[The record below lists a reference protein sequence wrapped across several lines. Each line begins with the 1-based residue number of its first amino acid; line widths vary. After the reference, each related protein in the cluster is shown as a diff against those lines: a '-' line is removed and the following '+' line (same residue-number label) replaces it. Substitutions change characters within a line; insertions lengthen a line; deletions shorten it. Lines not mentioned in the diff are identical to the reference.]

1 MSQKSPFVALTV
13 FFAALSSG
21 CSLGPRP
28 AVTAPATAEP
38 EPVAHTY
45 RTIAGQDLPAYVFA
59 PTGKQVRN
67 AAILLFHGG
76 GWFMGDATWVFPAA
90 QRFAD
95 LGLVAIAIEYRLSDA
110 GTTPIDALEDT
121 CAAFAW
127 ARSQARELG
136 FDPKRVAGYGVS
148 AGGHLAATAATI
160 GCGTSDGSFGV
171 GGPDALVLW
180 SPAVDVADSG
190 WFERLLQ
197 GKALP
202 ADYSPVE
209 HLGKRLPPTSI
220 VQGTE
225 DSVTRL
231 AGARRFCAGVQAAG
245 EVCALE
251 EFPGLGHLLTRNL
264 AHQEDDFDP
273 DPVARAEGWKRQNE
287 FLVRLWGR

>member
-1 MSQKSPFVALTV
+1 MSQKSPFYALILVLVALAV
-13 FFAALSSG
+13 G
-21 CSLGPRP
+21 CSLEPRP
-28 AVTAPATAEP
+28 AVTAAATTEP

-45 RTIAGQDLPAYVFA
+45 RTIAGRDLPAYVFA

-76 GWFMGDATWVFPAA
+76 GWFAGDATWVFPAA

-95 LGLVAIAIEYRLSDA
+95 LGLVAIAIEYRLSDE

-148 AGGHLAATAATI
+148 AGGHLAATAATL
-160 GCGTSDGSFGV
+160 GCGNSDGRFGV

-180 SPAVDVADSG
+180 SPAVDVTDSG
-190 WFERLLQ
+190 WFRRLLQ
-197 GKALP
+197 DKALP

-209 HLGKRLPPTSI
+209 HLGKLLPPTSI

-225 DSVTRL
+225 DSVTPL
-231 AGARRFCAGVQAAG
+231 AGARRFCTGVRASG
-245 EVCALE
+245 EVCALD

-287 FLVRLWGR
+287 FLVQIWGR

>member
-1 MSQKSPFVALTV
+1 MTTAPLAVLGTLLT
-13 FFAALSSG
+13 FALS
-21 CSLGPRP
+21 CL
-28 AVTAPATAEP
+28 TAPPPAASNARPDP
-38 EPVAHTY
+38 EPRVHTF
-45 RTIAGQDLPAYVFA
+45 RTLGDRTLPAYVFA
-59 PTGKQVRN
+59 PRGREVRN

-95 LGLVAIAIEYRLSDA
+95 LGLVAIAIEYRLSDEK
-110 GTTPIDALEDT
+110 TTPIDSLDDT

-136 FDPKRVAGYGVS
+136 FDPNRVAAFGVS
-148 AGGHLAATAATI
+148 AGGHLAATAATL
-160 GCGTSDGSFGV
+160 GCGNSGGRFGV

-190 WFERLLQ
+190 WFDRLLQ

-209 HLGKRLPPTSI
+209 HLGKALPPTSI

-225 DSVTRL
+225 DSVTRV
-231 AGARRFCAGVQAAG
+231 AGARRFCTGVQESG
-245 EVCALE
+245 ELCALE

-264 AHQEDDFDP
+264 THQEDDFDP

-287 FLVRLWGR
+287 FLVRIWGR